1 MKGIYLNKAIYT
13 YLYLEITT
21 GKYKTSMTCSG
32 WPEREGG
39 EGEGEGG
46 GGVGSEWGPR
56 GPEDMCEGVVL
67 EGSEEA
73 QQWQRGQTAHAR

>member
-39 EGEGEGG
+39 EGEGGG
-46 GGVGSEWGPR
+46 WWGLSGVQGAQRTCVR
-56 GPEDMCEGVVL
+56 GW
-67 EGSEEA
+67 S
-73 QQWQRGQTAHAR
+73 